1 MSRAICEACS
11 SPQPV
16 DWKSGDLCTQCG
28 QPARREVRCFWC
40 AKWTPSGKYC
50 RRCGAA
56 VLDEPLY
63 GAARMLRE
71 AGTDRFTIPKLIVEL
86 DPEQVD
92 NFSRMYQRHEA
103 ALHLHVEHV
112 RFLERFLV
120 RKGFG
125 DALEEEL
132 TPQLPWP
139 DETFEKL
146 SQSANQ
152 IGSLVQ
158 GPRTRD
164 QNLKTSR
171 KLEEHSPFLTTR
183 SLALLVRLR
192 LDDWTAQREA
202 GNLLFASDTALR
214 NEAVLAL
221 TGWRV
226 VYGTGI
232 EEHYRELKL
241 ALRDSPFRLHAALRL
256 GMLGEPDEAMIR
268 DALLS
273 SDREVRLM
281 AALSGSDRDSLA
293 ALLSSEDSLER
304 FAAGRRLVELDYADG
319 LGDLLLSASADEQTK
334 LLKAIARRAKPVPE
348 MREACYRILSDTGD
362 AQLRRAAVSVLCLG
376 CPPGEVERMAGT
388 AGGDATLVQII
399 LQRAELPPEGLN
411 RLGAWLLD
419 HADFRTEQY
428 GMNDI
433 AKQGRMPPDFVP
445 RHWDGAGDPLRR
457 ELCRFAEM
465 QLDNYADE
473 ALLRFLVSLAFQSGS
488 SVAVRTDVWRS
499 LYRLQRRVDLSAK
512 SPVVIRMDSVERFF
526 GNLENFL
533 DTFTA
538 FLQDPLLPALVQE
551 NAPGDALKHL
561 LRYPESDVTEYLP
574 SHVRRVTDLA
584 NVISQIARNRA
595 DFDFLLR
602 IECVRFLGWLGR
614 ISRFEADMRERI
626 ATCRGIDVDHACNTA
641 IDWIAAH

>member
-16 DWKSGDLCTQCG
+16 DWKPGDLCTQCG

-40 AKWTPSGKYC
+40 AKWTPAGKFC

-56 VLDEPLY
+56 VLDEERY
-63 GAARMLRE
+63 GAARMLRD

-92 NFSRMYQRHEA
+92 NFSRIYQRHEA

-120 RKGFG
+120 QKGFG

-139 DETFEKL
+139 DETFDKL
-146 SQSANQ
+146 SDSAEQ
-152 IGSLVQ
+152 IGAIAP

-164 QNLKTSR
+164 QNWNAAR

-202 GNLLFASDTALR
+202 GNLLFSSDAAVR
-214 NEAVLAL
+214 NEAVLSL

-226 VYGTGI
+226 IYGTGI
-232 EEHYRELKL
+232 EDHYRELKK

-268 DALLS
+268 DALAS

-281 AALSGSDRDSLA
+281 GALTGSDRDSLA
-293 ALLSSEDSLER
+293 ACLSSEDSLAR

-319 LGDLLLSASADEQTK
+319 LADVLLRAATGEQTK
-334 LLKAIARRAKPVPE
+334 LLNAIAKRGKPVPE
-348 MREACYRILSDTGD
+348 MRDACYRILADTAD
-362 AQLRRAAVSVLCLG
+362 VQLRRAAVSVLCLG

-388 AGGDATLVQII
+388 ARNDSSIVQMI
-399 LQRAELPPEGLN
+399 LQRADLPPEGLE

-419 HADFRTEQY
+419 HHVFRAEQY
-428 GMNDI
+428 GMSDI
-433 AKQGRMPPDFVP
+433 AKQGRMPPAFVP
-445 RHWDGAGDPLRR
+445 RHWNGAGDPLRR

-473 ALLRFLVSLAFQSGS
+473 ALLRFLVSLAFHAGGS
-488 SVAVRTDVWRS
+488 VPVRTDVWKS
-499 LYRLQRRVDLSAK
+499 LYRLQRRVDPSAK
-512 SPVVIRMDSVERFF
+512 SPVVIRMDSIERFF
-526 GNLENFL
+526 GKLESFL
-533 DTFTA
+533 DVFTA
-538 FLQDPLLPALVQE
+538 FLQDSLLPALVQE
-551 NAPGDALKHL
+551 SAPGDALKHL
-561 LRYPESDVTEYLP
+561 LRYPDSDVMEFLP
-574 SHVRRVTDLA
+574 SHVRRVANLA
-584 NVISQIARNRA
+584 KVISQIARNTA
-595 DFDFLLR
+595 DFDFLMR

-614 ISRFEADMRERI
+614 IPKFEANMRERI
-626 ATCRGIDVDHACNTA
+626 AACRGIDVDHACNTA
-641 IDWIAAH
+641 VEWIDAQ